1 MNLKDFTLLGQDENS
16 YTIGHPKGKSM
27 TIPKQGLSDKAQQLI
42 SKLKKHENFD
52 EGGEAGDGMPLTL
65 PETQL
70 PPSSVD
76 QMQARQSLSDPPM
89 SASDEQ
95 AANPNQEPPTEQD
108 IMSDYQNAQNQ
119 SGPVNPGQPQQSAL
133 PNNAAGLQNA
143 KHLIQGGI
151 SAQNKAGNEQ
161 ANILQDYSDQLESGK
176 TADEDYADH
185 QAKSKVLLDAIQN
198 GKVDP
203 NRVWHNASTGGKIS
217 AALGL
222 ILGGIGAGLTHGP
235 NLALQVLNKTID
247 DDIDS
252 QRTEQS
258 KNMNL
263 YKLNEEEYGNATRAK
278 LATKAQML
286 TSAKA
291 QLQASAAKTQGPLA
305 GQAAAQG
312 LAAIDQQIATTNWL
326 NSRMGNGSPGTEQQ
340 FLGEQ
345 QAIQQIRPDLYKDRQ
360 AKYLPGVGI
369 SKVAIPQKDQD
380 GLRGY
385 DELLGAIDDA
395 QAFHQQGTVAGAAG
409 IGTAAYQTAQT
420 KNNNITLA
428 MNKLHGL
435 NRINDHEYTNYKS
448 NTPDTG
454 SFFTAGTNAKFDEL
468 RRQVQAQKQND
479 TLHFGITPFQKGF
492 SDKTA
497 MAWAQQNPNDPRAK
511 AIMQGQGIQ

>member
-1 MNLKDFTLLGQDENS
+1 
-16 YTIGHPKGKSM
+16 
-27 TIPKQGLSDKAQQLI
+27 
-42 SKLKKHENFD
+42 
-52 EGGEAGDGMPLTL
+52 
-65 PETQL
+65 
-70 PPSSVD
+70 
-76 QMQARQSLSDPPM
+76 
-89 SASDEQ
+89 
-95 AANPNQEPPTEQD
+95 
-108 IMSDYQNAQNQ
+108 
-119 SGPVNPGQPQQSAL
+119 
-133 PNNAAGLQNA
+133 
-143 KHLIQGGI
+143 
-151 SAQNKAGNEQ
+151 
-161 ANILQDYSDQLESGK
+161 
-176 TADEDYADH
+176 
-185 QAKSKVLLDAIQN
+185 
-198 GKVDP
+198 
-203 NRVWHNASTGGKIS
+203 
-217 AALGL
+217 
-222 ILGGIGAGLTHGP
+222 
-235 NLALQVLNKTID
+235 
-247 DDIDS
+247 
-252 QRTEQS
+252 
-258 KNMNL
+258 
-263 YKLNEEEYGNATRAK
+263 
-278 LATKAQML
+278 
-286 TSAKA
+286 
-291 QLQASAAKTQGPLA
+291 
-305 GQAAAQG
+305 
-312 LAAIDQQIATTNWL
+312 
-326 NSRMGNGSPGTEQQ
+326 MGNGSPGTEQQ

-345 QAIQQIRPDLYKDRQ
+345 QAMQQIRPDLYKDRQ